1 MKEKVFL
8 KKKFREYYSTLNVE
22 EIKIIS
28 LKNREFGFVLFEES
42 GMIRH
47 KAFDNINKLI
57 EFLREYSP
65 AHAYY
70 SSAYYEYPSVENMNE
85 KKWIGADLIFDV
97 DVDHISTSCKD
108 KHDKWRC
115 LDCGNTGMGAEPK
128 TCSICGSKRIESK
141 KLVCQKCLEIA
152 KTEITKLVDDFLL
165 NDFGFKLKDIEIVF
179 SGHRGYHVH
188 VFSKDVLMLDQ
199 NARREIIDYVRG
211 RGIDVY
217 FLFGGRSNNEIISY
231 GPSINEPGWLGRWS
245 RGLYDY
251 IISMKGKMKE
261 EMELPEKLSSL
272 LIKNMDRIIE
282 SYLTN
287 NKPLLSPLA
296 LSLKSRNLK
305 IFVEKIAEEYSV
317 KIDEQVTL
325 DVKRLIRIPNT
336 LHGKTGLKAVIVKY
350 DLLDSF
356 NPLIDAIVFRDGKI
370 TVKVHESPEIYM
382 FNKEF
387 GPYRDQVVDLPLY
400 VAVYLIG
407 QQSAELLS

>member
-1 MKEKVFL
+1 MKEKIFL
-8 KKKFREYYSTLNVE
+8 KKKFKEYYSTLNIG
-22 EIKIIS
+22 EIKIS
-28 LKNREFGFVLFEES
+28 GLKNREFGFVMFEES

-70 SSAYYEYPSVENMNE
+70 SSAYYENPSVENMNE

-97 DVDHISTSCKD
+97 DVDRIPTSCKE
-108 KHDKWRC
+108 KHDKWIC
-115 LDCGNTGMGAEPK
+115 LDCGNTGTGTEPK
-128 TCSICGSKRIESK
+128 ACNVCESKRIESK

-165 NDFGFKLKDIEIVF
+165 NDFGFKLKDMEIVF

-188 VFSKDVLMLDQ
+188 VFSKDVLALDQ
-199 NARREIIDYVRG
+199 NARREIIDYVKG

-217 FLFGGRSNNEIISY
+217 FLFGGCLNNEIINY

-251 IISMKGKMKE
+251 ITSIKGNMKE
-261 EMELPEKLSSL
+261 KVKIPEKLSL
-272 LIKNMDRIIE
+272 LLAKNMDKIIE
-282 SYLTN
+282 SYLKN
-287 NKPLLSPLA
+287 DKPLLSPLA

-305 IFVEKIAEEYSV
+305 LFAEKIAEEYGV

-336 LHGKTGLKAVIVKY
+336 LHGKTGLKAAIVKY

-356 NPLIDAIVFRDGKI
+356 NPLTDAVIFKNGKI
-370 TVKVHESPEIYM
+370 TIKVHESPEICM
-382 FNKEF
+382 LNREF
-387 GPYRDQVVDLPLY
+387 GPYKNQIVDLPIY
-400 VAVYLIG
+400 VAIYLIG
-407 QQSAELLS
+407 QQSAELF

>member
-1 MKEKVFL
+1 MKEKIFL
-8 KKKFREYYSTLNVE
+8 KKKFKEYYNTLDIE
-22 EIKIIS
+22 EIKIND
-28 LKNREFGFVLFEES
+28 LRKREFGFVMFEEN

-47 KAFDNINKLI
+47 KAFNSANELA
-57 EFLREYSP
+57 EFVREHTP

-70 SSAYYEYPSVENMNE
+70 SSAYYEHPSAESMTE

-97 DVDHISTSCKD
+97 DVDHISTSCKN
-108 KHDKWRC
+108 KHDKWKC
-115 LDCGNTGMGAEPK
+115 LDCNSIGTGIEPK
-128 TCSICGSKRIESK
+128 ACNVCGSKRIESK
-141 KLVCQKCLEIA
+141 KWVCQKCLEIA
-152 KTEITKLVDDFLL
+152 KAEITKLIDDFLL
-165 NDFGFKLKDIEIVF
+165 NDFGFNLKDIEIVF

-188 VFSKDVLMLDQ
+188 VYSKDVLTLDQ

-217 FLFGGRSNNEIISY
+217 FLFGKYSYEEIISY

-251 IISMKGKMKE
+251 IINIKENMKE
-261 EMELPEKLSSL
+261 EIKVSENFSSL
-272 LIKNMDRIIE
+272 LIKNMNKIIE
-282 SYLTN
+282 SYSTN

-305 IFVEKIAEEYSV
+305 LFAEKVAEEYGV

-336 LHGKTGLKAVIVKY
+336 LHGRTGLKATIVKY

-356 NPLIDAIVFRDGKI
+356 NPLTDAIIFKNGKI
-370 TVKVHESPEIYM
+370 TVRVDESPEIYM
-382 FNKEF
+382 FNKDF
-387 GPYRDQVVDLPLY
+387 GPYQNQIIDLPVY

-407 QQSAELLS
+407 QQSAKLP